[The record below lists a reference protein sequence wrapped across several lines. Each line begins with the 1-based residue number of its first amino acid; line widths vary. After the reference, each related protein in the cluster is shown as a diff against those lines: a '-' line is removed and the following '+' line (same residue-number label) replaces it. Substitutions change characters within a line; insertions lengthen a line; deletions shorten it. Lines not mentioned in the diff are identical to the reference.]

1 MTRNPLR
8 RWIRSYLS
16 PRRDDLRTADVRKPK
31 RTNLGVERFEDR
43 SLPSVSIPLNGQTW
57 TPLGPAPILSG
68 FSAGGLFSTG
78 RVNGIAADPTN
89 VNRIFV
95 DTSNGGIW
103 RTLDGGAT
111 WKP

>member
-8 RWIRSYLS
+8 RWLRSYLS
-16 PRRDDLRTADVRKPK
+16 PRRGDLRAAAARKPR

-43 SLPSVSIPLNGQTW
+43 SLPSVSIPLSGTTW

-68 FSAGGLFSTG
+68 TTAGGLFASG

-89 VNRIFV
+89 ANRIFV
-95 DTSNGGIW
+95 ATSNGGVW
-103 RTLDGGAT
+103 RTLDG
-111 WKP
+111 